1 MTTKS
6 KIEDENL
13 LLHKPETSGKK
24 EKVLQ
29 HLTQTDSSLKNCD
42 IKEKSEEDQK
52 SSYKFLSVAVD
63 PSFGPLHATSTNS
76 SPQVG
81 K

>member
-1 MTTKS
+1 MGK
-6 KIEDENL
+6 
-13 LLHKPETSGKK
+13 HKPETSGKK

-63 PSFGPLHATSTNS
+63 PSLLQLQLIGLFPT
-76 SPQVG
+76 PDVI